1 MNKELENEQPI
12 KLKVKPIA
20 NKQFTKLS
28 DMEDDTKNNRLKAF
42 QIMKTKNIKQS
53 LNQNLYDNLTEM
65 NKPIHENIYINENE
79 ENEIKN
85 ERKLDDKSKNLF
97 VLNKFEEYYSEKYG
111 HNNSN
116 EQPDVNIYNSNDKQR
131 TKFDLEFKYVLGIN
145 TKSISSMCF
154 HKDQKW
160 VAFLNKNLVIIENFE
175 NDSNRTQKILKDSKS
190 YLNTVKISENGSIIM
205 AYSKTSDK
213 TYPEIFFWDVK
224 KDFEL
229 INKTVFKHKEIQDSE
244 ISMQNNFC
252 AILSKF

>member
-1 MNKELENEQPI
+1 
-12 KLKVKPIA
+12 
-20 NKQFTKLS
+20 
-28 DMEDDTKNNRLKAF
+28 
-42 QIMKTKNIKQS
+42 
-53 LNQNLYDNLTEM
+53 
-65 NKPIHENIYINENE
+65 
-79 ENEIKN
+79 
-85 ERKLDDKSKNLF
+85 
-97 VLNKFEEYYSEKYG
+97 
-111 HNNSN
+111 
-116 EQPDVNIYNSNDKQR
+116 
-131 TKFDLEFKYVLGIN
+131 
-145 TKSISSMCF
+145 MCF